1 MHFPTPLVRLARAG
15 AVWASAFM
23 ARQTNAVQAMIW
35 MAIAGFLFSFL
46 NLVLRLVALELS
58 GVQAQLMRYICG
70 LIVIS
75 PFIFRLGLNAW
86 HPNGLGQQ
94 MWRGVVHTSG
104 LLMWFTALPFV
115 GMADITAIGFTQPI
129 FVMLGAMVFLGERMV
144 PARWVA
150 AGIAFAGVGIVVA
163 PRLEGAGGFY
173 ALLLLA
179 SAPVFAGSNL
189 ITKILT
195 RRDRPEVIVAWQSL
209 IVGLFTVPFAVPV
222 WVWPSA
228 WQWAV
233 MLAAG
238 GIGSVGQYC
247 STRAMKTADLS
258 ATQTIKFLELPYAA
272 VLGLMAFGDVPSFYT
287 IAGGGIIFGATTWI
301 ARRELRTRSP

>member
-1 MHFPTPLVRLARAG
+1 MRFPTKLENFRRAVPG
-15 AVWASAFM
+15 RILGTM
-23 ARQTNAVQAMIW
+23 ARQTPAVQAMVW
-35 MAIAGFLFSFL
+35 MAVAGFLFSFL
-46 NLVLRLVALELS
+46 NLVLRIVALELS

-86 HPNGLGQQ
+86 HPNGMGQQ
-94 MWRGVVHTSG
+94 MWRGVVHTTG
-104 LLMWFTALPFV
+104 LLMWFSALPYV

-129 FVMLGAMVFLGERMV
+129 FVMLGAMVFLGEKMV

-150 AGIAFAGVGIVVA
+150 AGIAFLGVGIVVA
-163 PRLEGAGGFY
+163 PRLEGAGGVY

-209 IVGLFTVPFAVPV
+209 IVGAFTLPFAIPA
-222 WVWPSA
+222 WQWPST

-238 GIGSVGQYC
+238 GIGSLGQFC
-247 STRAMKTADLS
+247 STQAMKMADLS

-272 VLGLMAFGDVPSFYT
+272 LLGLMAFGDVPSLYT
-287 IAGGGIIFGATTWI
+287 LAGGAVIFGATTWI
-301 ARRELRTRSP
+301 ARREMRSR

>member
-1 MHFPTPLVRLARAG
+1 MRFPNPLERVRALVLGR
-15 AVWASAFM
+15 VRRFM
-23 ARQTNAVQAMIW
+23 SGQTAAVQAMIW
-35 MAIAGFLFSFL
+35 MATAGLLFSVL
-46 NLVLRLVALELS
+46 NLVLRVVAMELS

-70 LIVIS
+70 LLVIS

-86 HPNGLGQQ
+86 HPNGIWQQ
-94 MWRGVVHTSG
+94 LWRGVVHTTG

-129 FVMLGAMVFLGERMV
+129 FVMLGAMFFLGERMV

-150 AGIAFAGVGIVVA
+150 AGIAFLGVGIVVA
-163 PRLEGAGGFY
+163 PKLEGGGGLY

-209 IVGLFTVPFAVPV
+209 IVGLFTVPFALPG
-222 WVWPSA
+222 WQWPSA

-247 STRAMKTADLS
+247 STQAMRMADLS

-272 VLGLMAFGDVPSFYT
+272 LLGLLAFGDVPSVYT
-287 IAGGGIIFGATTWI
+287 LAGGAVIFGATTWI
-301 ARRELRTRSP
+301 ARREMRGR